1 MQWYSNILEPLC
13 VYNWETQFGQPLMES
28 SISHT
33 RLSRTNA
40 RYLNLFNIVQKWN
53 TSMVW
58 GGSGMS
64 ENVCGT
70 EGRRRVFATVAQSQR
85 PTAVSDIRLSS
96 RSPRLVECV
105 CVLLHHMPW
114 IAEVCV
120 WSPVCGR
127 SKIHSCQRAE
137 EITLIHTHTW
147 HFLKRSRRSHPAG
160 QKWGDWTDGCVWMR
174 GR

>member
-1 MQWYSNILEPLC
+1 MLDIWTCLTLSKSEIHQWSEEVQWYE
-13 VYNWETQFGQPLMES
+13 W
-28 SISHT
+28 
-33 RLSRTNA
+33 
-40 RYLNLFNIVQKWN
+40 
-53 TSMVW
+53 
-58 GGSGMS
+58 

-96 RSPRLVECV
+96 RSPRSVECM

-137 EITLIHTHTW
+137 EITLIHTHTRGTFW
-147 HFLKRSRRSHPAG
+147 
-160 QKWGDWTDGCVWMR
+160 R
-174 GR
+174 GRGGHILRDRSEGTGQMGVCVDERKIDRECVVLRKRRGFVLKCFWCSVWFDELLCNV